1 MIKTL
6 FHNLY
11 PMKRK
16 TLATFAAAATALIT
30 AGQINSPAPEGFFAR
45 GMSMFGNNNYIGT
58 LQQLQRAGSERPLTP
73 AEEESMH
80 FYMAVAAL
88 NTGQADALSRFQ
100 EFLNLWPT
108 SPRRADALMYIGD
121 CLIKD
126 SYAEALKAYSIVDA
140 DALSSDARRA
150 DLTYRRA
157 YCLLRLADYDK
168 ALPLFASLL
177 GNNEYDNAAKFYQAY
192 IAYAKGDYRNAT
204 QLFNTVNT
212 STRPGCMANF
222 YLSQIYFMDGDYQRA
237 LDTARKLIS
246 NKDVEKNFIAESNR
260 ICGESL
266 YQLGNTEQAIPYL
279 KAYVS
284 AVETP
289 LLSAMYILGVSYYDN
304 ADYDDAVKALHP
316 VTDDAGAMGQ
326 NAYVYIG
333 QALLKTGDIDGAI
346 MAFDRAAKMTYD
358 TQAAETAYYNYAV
371 AKYSGGNVPFGSS
384 VAVFEDYLNRFP
396 NGSHAEDVRRYIIN
410 GYLTDNNYEA
420 ALAAINRTKNPS
432 AAVLAAKQRV
442 LYTIGVRDMA
452 SGQLDQAVQHLRE
465 AKNLSRYSTD
475 YARET
480 SLALGEALYRT
491 GDYTGA
497 EKELLSFLDNSK
509 GASKQNNAFAHFDL
523 GYVYLQQKKYSQAVT
538 QFNNAINYKSAIS
551 TEMLAD
557 AYNRLG
563 DSYYYLKDWGK
574 AANAYDDAYKTHPS
588 AGDYALFQK
597 AMMQGYAGNFAAK
610 LSGMRNLIKDFPM
623 SAMLPDA
630 MLEMTEAQLRTGDN
644 NGAIATWKEL
654 IAKYPETTQGR
665 QAYLQMALTLGSMGQ
680 ASQATAAYKEII
692 TKYPT
697 SDEAAQAAEILKR
710 EAADA
715 GTLDQ
720 YIAFINTIDN
730 APKIDADEAD
740 RLAYNAARERAE
752 DKNDFTRL
760 KEYVNRYNNGKYTAA
775 AYALLLENAAN
786 KNNSEAIE
794 YSKTVIKRWPD
805 SKSAE
810 TAYAVL
816 ARNYEGEKKYE
827 DALRSWQALAS
838 RASSVKTANDA
849 RMGVIRMARE
859 LGRADVLMEAS
870 EAVLASTATGAG
882 QKNEAIFSLGMAQ
895 KLKGQTQNAIT
906 TWERIANQTS
916 DVYGAQAAVLR
927 AEALL
932 ESGDANAA
940 NKAATEFT
948 QSDTPHSY
956 WLARGFIVLADALR
970 AQGKKFE
977 ADEYLRAVRDNYPGK
992 ETDIFNM
999 IDQRLK

>member
-1 MIKTL
+1 
-6 FHNLY
+6 
-11 PMKRK
+11 MKRK
-16 TLATFAAAATALIT
+16 TVATFVAAATALLA

-45 GMSMFGNNNYIGT
+45 GLSMYGNDNYIGA
-58 LQQLQRAGSERPLTP
+58 LQQLRRAGSERPLTV
-73 AEEESMH
+73 AEEESMD
-80 FYMAVAAL
+80 FYIAVAAL
-88 NTGQADALSRFQ
+88 NTGQADAMERFQ
-100 EFLNLWPT
+100 AFLNNWPT
-108 SPRRADALMYIGD
+108 SPRRADVMMYIGD
-121 CLIKD
+121 CLIKN
-126 SYAEALKAYSIVDA
+126 SYADALKAYNAVDA
-140 DALSSDARRA
+140 DALCSDARRA

-168 ALPLFASLL
+168 ALLLFASLQ
-177 GNNEYDNAAKFYQAY
+177 GNREYDNAAKFYQAY
-192 IAYAKGDYRNAT
+192 IAYAKADYRKAT
-204 QLFNTVNT
+204 QLFGEVNT
-212 STRPGCMANF
+212 TTQPGCMADF

-237 LDTARKLIS
+237 LDTARKLLAH
-246 NKDVEKNFIAESNR
+246 KDVEKTFIAESNR
-260 ICGESL
+260 VCGESL
-266 YQLGNTEQAIPYL
+266 YQLGNTDQAIPYL
-279 KAYVS
+279 KAYVNG
-284 AVETP
+284 VESP
-289 LLSAMYILGVSYYDN
+289 LLSALYILGISYYDN
-304 ADYDDAVKALHP
+304 TDYDDAVKTLRP
-316 VTDDAGAMGQ
+316 VTNDASAMGQ

-333 QALLKTGDIDGAI
+333 QALLKSGDIDGAI

-358 TQAAETAYYNYAV
+358 PEAAQAAYYNYAV

-420 ALAAINRTKNPS
+420 ALAAINRTQNPS
-432 AAVLAAKQRV
+432 AAVLTAKQRV

-452 SGQLDQAVQHLRE
+452 SGVLNRAVEYLRQ
-465 AKNLSRYSTD
+465 AKNLSRYSSD

-480 SLALGEALYRT
+480 SLALGEALYRI
-491 GDYTGA
+491 GDYNGA
-497 EKELLSFLDNSK
+497 EKELQAFISNSN
-509 GASKQNNAFAHFDL
+509 GALKQNIAFAHFDL
-523 GYVYLQQKKYSQAVT
+523 GYVYLQQKKYGQAEA
-538 QFNNAINYKSAIS
+538 QFNKAISYKSAIS

-563 DSYYYLKDWGK
+563 DSYYYLKDWNK
-574 AANAYDDAYKTHPS
+574 AANAYDDAYKTMPS

-610 LSGMRNLIKDFPM
+610 LDGMRNLIKDFPM

-630 MLEMTEAQLRTGDN
+630 MLEMTEAQLRTNDN

-654 IAKYPETTQGR
+654 ISKYPETTQGR
-665 QAYLQMALTLGSMGQ
+665 QAYLQMALTLGSMGR
-680 ASQATAAYKEII
+680 SSHATETYKEII

-730 APKIDADEAD
+730 APKIDANEAD
-740 RLAYNAARERAE
+740 RLAYTAARERAE
-752 DKNDFTRL
+752 DKNDFSRLRDYVTR
-760 KEYVNRYNNGKYTAA
+760 YSNGKYTAA
-775 AYALLLENAAN
+775 AYALLLENAAS
-786 KNNSEAIE
+786 KNTGEAVE
-794 YSKTVIKRWPD
+794 YSKIVISRWPD

-816 ARNYEGEKKYE
+816 ARNYESEKKNE
-827 DALRSWQALAS
+827 DALRAWQTLS
-838 RASSVKTANDA
+838 GRASSVKVATEA

-859 LGRADVLMEAS
+859 LGRADALMEAS
-870 EAVLASTATGAG
+870 EAVLASTASGAG
-882 QKNEAIFSLGMAQ
+882 QKNEATFSLGLAQ
-895 KLKGQTQNAIT
+895 KLKGQSANAIK
-906 TWERIANQTS
+906 TWEQIANQTS
-916 DVYGAQAAVLR
+916 DLYGAQAAVLR

-932 ESGDANAA
+932 ESGDVSSA

-970 AQGKKFE
+970 VQGKKFE

-992 ETDIFNM
+992 EADIFNM